1 MQEPSQAP
9 QMAFTNQHDS
19 QYQQPPTPQELH
31 QPVPMEPNNFAGQQP
46 FNGQMNT
53 PPAGAPFP
61 QQPSMQQ
68 QTFQPQQA
76 PHPQMM
82 NPQQQA
88 QQANPQPQYQSN
100 MAPPLGQGQ
109 QPAVSFGQ
117 AESGPLAPGNEAD
130 AGGAQENGKTKRKL
144 PFKDR
149 NLWVGGQSVVG
160 RKGKDGEWMEVRCSV
175 M

>member
-1 MQEPSQAP
+1 MQEQQPQAP
-9 QMAFTNQHDS
+9 QMAFPDQNQN
-19 QYQQPPTPQELH
+19 QYQQPHTPQGLH
-31 QPVPMEPNNFAGQQP
+31 QPVPMELNNSTGQQP

-76 PHPQMM
+76 PHPQMS
-82 NPQQQA
+82 NL
-88 QQANPQPQYQSN
+88 QPQYQSK
-100 MAPPLGQGQ
+100 MAPPLGQAQ
-109 QPAVSFGQ
+109 QPAVSFNQ
-117 AESGPLAPGNEAD
+117 AASGPPAFGDEAEARGEQESGR
-130 AGGAQENGKTKRKL
+130 TKRKL

-149 NLWVGGQSVVG
+149 NLWVGGQSIVG

>member
-9 QMAFTNQHDS
+9 QMAFPNQHDS
-19 QYQQPPTPQELH
+19 QYQQPPTPQGIH

-46 FNGQMNT
+46 FNGQMNA
-53 PPAGAPFP
+53 PPAGAPFL

-68 QTFQPQQA
+68 QTFQPQQG

-88 QQANPQPQYQSN
+88 QSTNLQPQHQSN
-100 MAPPLGQGQ
+100 MAPPLAQGQ
-109 QPAVSFGQ
+109 QPGVSFGQ
-117 AESGPLAPGNEAD
+117 AQGEPPGSGDGTEAR
-130 AGGAQENGKTKRKL
+130 GAQESGRTKRKL

-149 NLWVGGQSVVG
+149 NLWVGGQSIVG